1 MIAMQLYNPA
11 DLWIIIILIY
21 CGFTSL
27 FVVFDI
33 YEKQIIEKS
42 KLVLGGHLSH
52 ARLALHLIWHFLCA
66 LCF

>member
-11 DLWIIIILIY
+11 DLWIIIIWLY
-21 CGFTSL
+21 FFYLLC
-27 FVVFDI
+27 FVI

-52 ARLALHLIWHFLCA
+52 ARLALHLIWHF
-66 LCF
+66 